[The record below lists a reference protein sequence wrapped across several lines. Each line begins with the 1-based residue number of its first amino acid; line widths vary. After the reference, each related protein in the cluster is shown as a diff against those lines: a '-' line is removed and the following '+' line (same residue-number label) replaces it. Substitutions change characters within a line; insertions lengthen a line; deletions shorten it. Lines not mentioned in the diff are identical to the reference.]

1 MKRFVGYS
9 ALLLLLIVAVYGQTA
24 DFSFVRLDDHDYTF
38 RCPFVMNGF
47 SLANLKAAFLSVT
60 HAAIWMPITYLTYM
74 LDISLFGPGMGA
86 HHVVNVVIH
95 SINAILV
102 FYFLLLL
109 FNTREGQTPSTIDT
123 QNRGVCVVGG
133 QTLAIYFFAAAVWAL
148 HPLRCEGVAWIAGRK
163 ELLFTTFTLIGL
175 IAWYKQRWMIGYVA
189 CALACMSKPTAMI
202 FPLLA
207 GVLEYCRGLSPVSTT
222 HYPLPTNCRGLSPVL
237 RYVPLLTMAVFTGI
251 LAIYSQTHPAGYE
264 ERALFA
270 APLWWRSLN
279 AIVTLG
285 LTVFQTVLPCGIHAD
300 YRSAWLGSVPQGS
313 VPTNHFP
320 LTTNHFPQ
328 GMWLG
333 IAVLVL
339 TVILGVIVWRRVS
352 RENKKNLL
360 FAIFW
365 FLIGLIP
372 VLGIYG
378 SFGEHA
384 RADRFTYLPSIG
396 FSILIV
402 MAGISGFFGRFG
414 RKLKCL
420 VGVAVVLGLSVMAS
434 IVTNS
439 WQNDATLFERVL
451 KFDPDHGRALAH
463 IGSDLCAKN
472 RFDLGIGYFRKSM
485 KLRPR
490 NDTASQLAFA
500 LAMRG
505 NSGDF
510 EEIKQ
515 LCSFAV
521 GGQTP
526 SNNNAPGIENGV
538 GGQTLS
544 DSKGMALEALGMVA
558 MGEKKYNRAIKLFDA
573 SLNAP
578 KRFYPEE
585 DTRLRRAICLMRLGR
600 KEDARKELLPLA
612 NNARLGIRA
621 AAIEYLRQLR

>member
-60 HAAIWMPITYLTYM
+60 HAAIWMPVTYLTYM

-109 FNTREGQTPSTIDT
+109 FDTRGGQTPSTFDT
-123 QNRGVCVVGG
+123 QNRGVCVAGG

-163 ELLFTTFTLIGL
+163 ELLFTTFTLAGL
-175 IAWYKQRWMIGYVA
+175 IAWYKQRWLIGYVA

-207 GVLEYCRGLSPVSTT
+207 GVLGYCRGLSLLSTT

-237 RYVPLLTMAVFTGI
+237 RYVPLLTMAVITGI

-270 APLWWRSLN
+270 APFWWRSLN

-285 LTVFQTVLPCGIHAD
+285 LTIFQTLIPYGIHAD

-320 LTTNHFPQ
+320 Q

-333 IAVLVL
+333 LAVLL
-339 TVILGVIVWRRVS
+339 ATVILGVIVWRRVS
-352 RENKKNLL
+352 SENKKNLL

-384 RADRFTYLPSIG
+384 RADRFTYLPSVG
-396 FSILIV
+396 FSMLIV
-402 MAGISGFFGRFG
+402 IAGISGVFDRFG
-414 RKLKCL
+414 RRLKVV
-420 VGVAVVLGLSVMAS
+420 VGVAAVLGLSVMAS
-434 IVTNS
+434 IVANS

-510 EEIKQ
+510 EEIKK

-521 GGQTP
+521 GGQT
-526 SNNNAPGIENGV
+526 
-538 GGQTLS
+538 LS
-544 DSKGMALEALGMVA
+544 DPKGMALEALGMVA
-558 MGEKKYNRAIKLFDA
+558 MSEKKYNRAIKLFDA

>member
-1 MKRFVGYS
+1 MKRFAGYS
-9 ALLLLLIVAVYGQTA
+9 VLLLLLIAAVYAQTA

-47 SLANLKAAFLSVT
+47 SFANLKAAFLSVT
-60 HAAIWMPITYLTYM
+60 HAAIWMPATYLTYM
-74 LDISLFGPGMGA
+74 LDISLFGPGMGV
-86 HHVVNVVIH
+86 HHIVNVVIH
-95 SINAILV
+95 AINTILV

-109 FNTREGQTPSTIDT
+109 SQTMRGQTPAAIDT
-123 QNRGVCVVGG
+123 QNGGGCIGG
-133 QTLAIYFFAAAVWAL
+133 QTLAICFFAAAVWAL

-163 ELLFTTFTLIGL
+163 ELLWTMFTLAGL
-175 IAWYKQRWMIGYVA
+175 IAWYKERWRLGCIA

-207 GVLEYCRGLSPVSTT
+207 VFVEWYRNTDKEGVSPVAEQDIVAPLKKYTVRYLPLFAMAALTGVL
-222 HYPLPTNCRGLSPVL
+222 
-237 RYVPLLTMAVFTGI
+237 AV
-251 LAIYSQTHPAGYE
+251 YSQTHPAGYE
-264 ERALFA
+264 DRALFA
-270 APLWWRSLN
+270 SPLWWRCLN
-279 AIVTLG
+279 AAVTLG
-285 LTVFQTVLPCGIHAD
+285 LTVFQTFIPYGIHAD
-300 YRSAWLGSVPQGS
+300 YRSMWLSRTASSSV
-313 VPTNHFP
+313 
-320 LTTNHFPQ
+320 LPQ
-328 GMWLG
+328 GMWIGLVVL
-333 IAVLVL
+333 IAVV
-339 TVILGVIVWRRVS
+339 VFAVAVWRKS
-352 RENKKNLL
+352 SAKTKKNIQ
-360 FAIFW
+360 FAVLW
-365 FLIGLIP
+365 LLIGFLP

-402 MAGISGFFGRFG
+402 IAAVGGMFDKFGK
-414 RKLKCL
+414 KLK
-420 VGVAVVLGLSVMAS
+420 VVAGVIVLGLSVAAS

-439 WQNDATLFERVL
+439 WKNDATLFERVL

-463 IGSDLCAKN
+463 IGSDLCARN

-505 NSGDF
+505 NEADF
-510 EEIKQ
+510 EEIEE

-521 GGQTP
+521 GG
-526 SNNNAPGIENGV
+526 G
-538 GGQTLS
+538 S
-544 DSKGMALEALGMVA
+544 DPKGMALEALGMVA
-558 MGEKKYNRAIKLFDA
+558 MAEKKFSRAIKYFDA
-573 SLNAP
+573 SLKAP
-578 KRFYPEE
+578 ARFYPEE

-600 KEDARKELLPLA
+600 KEEARKELLPLA